1 MNPLLAGHG
10 VQSVSGVAKMLTFNT
25 RLNITLAVELAFNLV
40 FGPEYQG
47 GYSNWFR
54 HHALQ
59 DHQDNGG
66 RVLYFATQ
74 VINLARIRVGRK
86 FYEVSEEQKF
96 VLNFAS
102 EILENAEKNFR
113 FCSVEV
119 QHLGNKEIDP

>member
-1 MNPLLAGHG
+1 
-10 VQSVSGVAKMLTFNT
+10 MLTFNP
-25 RLNITLAVELAFNLV
+25 RLPITHAVELAFNLV

-86 FYEVSEEQKF
+86 FYKVSEEQEF

-113 FCSVEV
+113 FCSVEIEYME
-119 QHLGNKEIDP
+119 NKENNP